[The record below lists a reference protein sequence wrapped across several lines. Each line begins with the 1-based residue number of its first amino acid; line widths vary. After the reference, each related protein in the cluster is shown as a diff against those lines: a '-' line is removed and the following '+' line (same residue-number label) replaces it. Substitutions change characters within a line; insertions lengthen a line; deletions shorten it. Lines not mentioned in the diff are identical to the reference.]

1 MPRPKSAVSE
11 RRRQQIVDAAIAVI
25 TEVGLPKLSLS
36 AIEKRAKMSRGQL
49 TYYFKTKEDI
59 LVAVFDRMIA
69 AMRQREKAGE
79 MSNGVKLP
87 VGGWER
93 LKTFLEFIL
102 VEPPPMPG
110 FHALQYTFL
119 SQISHRED
127 FRQRLADLYEGWRLA
142 VSRDMAEEIPDPQ
155 QARVFATL
163 FQALIHG
170 LSIQREAAPEAY
182 DPRILA
188 QACIDLLSCTLTPRS
203 SPTPKRTIPR
213 GSPRRKSKAGDL

>member
-1 MPRPKSAVSE
+1 MTRRKSAISE
-11 RRRQQIVDAAIAVI
+11 RRREQIVEAAIAVI
-25 TEVGLPKLSLS
+25 TDKGLAKLSLS
-36 AIEKRAKMSRGQL
+36 AIETRAKMSRGQL

-59 LVAVFDRMIA
+59 LLAVFDRMIA

-87 VGGWER
+87 AGGWER

-119 SQISHRED
+119 SQISHRDD
-127 FRQRLADLYEGWRLA
+127 FRQRLADLYEGWRVA
-142 VSRDMAEEIPDPQ
+142 VTRDMANEIPDPK
-155 QARVFATL
+155 QARVFAIL

-170 LSIQREAAPEAY
+170 LSVQREAAADAY
-182 DPRILA
+182 DPRMIAHACVHMLSLILP
-188 QACIDLLSCTLTPRS
+188 QPQPTLSHNR
-203 SPTPKRTIPR
+203 K
-213 GSPRRKSKAGDL
+213 SPRKKSKAGEP